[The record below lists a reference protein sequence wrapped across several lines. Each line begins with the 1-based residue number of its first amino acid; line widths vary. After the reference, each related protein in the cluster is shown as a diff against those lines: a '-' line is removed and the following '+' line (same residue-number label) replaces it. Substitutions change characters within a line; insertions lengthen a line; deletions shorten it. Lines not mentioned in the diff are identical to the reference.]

1 MAGWDPDPVEHC
13 VTVTNT
19 KYKHAGQYMV
29 RMITSNAEN
38 KTAMVRRG
46 TRHGPMQH
54 IEWTVKLLLESVKL
68 NMYRQPYQIS
78 AEGTGPTRSAAEDAA
93 FSKLF
98 HEGPE

>member
-1 MAGWDPDPVEHC
+1 MAGWDPNPVEHY

-29 RMITSNAEN
+29 RKITSNVEN
-38 KTAMVRRG
+38 KTIMVRIG
-46 TRHGPMQH
+46 NTPGPMQH

-78 AEGTGPTRSAAEDAA
+78 AEGIGPTRSAAEDAA
-93 FSKLF
+93 FFKLF
-98 HEGPE
+98 YEGPE